1 MTHREVSR
9 TIEVESI
16 SARGDP
22 FRGWREIVSKN
33 MRFLL
38 SVAIVVFLAGQG
50 VTVRAQ
56 SLADVA
62 RQEEERRKTVK
73 PVTRVLTN
81 TDLGSVPPAVVTP
94 PPPDAAKV
102 AEAEKT
108 EKPSDAA
115 PPQDKDPV
123 RDQAYWG
130 ARMKE
135 LRTQLDRDQ
144 IFAEAIQTRI
154 NSLTADFVN
163 RDDPAQRG
171 VIERDRQRAIAEL
184 DRLTKAIADGKK
196 AIADLEEEARRAGAP
211 PGWLR

>member
-1 MTHREVSR
+1 MR
-9 TIEVESI
+9 
-16 SARGDP
+16 
-22 FRGWREIVSKN
+22 IVSKN

-38 SVAIVVFLAGQG
+38 SAAIVILLAPVGRG
-50 VTVRAQ
+50 VMVRAQ

-73 PVTRVLTN
+73 PISKVLTN
-81 TDLGSVPPAVVTP
+81 KDLGTVPPPVVTAL
-94 PPPDAAKV
+94 PPDPAKMP
-102 AEAEKT
+102 EAVKT

-115 PPQDKDPV
+115 PPQDKGAV
-123 RDQAYWG
+123 RDQAYWS
-130 ARMKE
+130 ARMKD

-163 RDDPAQRG
+163 RDDPAQQATIG
-171 VIERDRQRAIAEL
+171 QNRQRALAEL
-184 DRLTKAIADGKK
+184 ERLTKAIADGKK
-196 AIADLEEEARRAGAP
+196 AIADLEEEARKAAVP